1 MTDDTDPVHDDHEF
15 EGLDDKDSR
24 PWLALIEDAET
35 AFKEY
40 QSKADNLDRLYANLS
55 MLSGDGRD
63 RQFQMFW
70 ANIQVLGP
78 SIYSRPPVPVVTP
91 RFKDRKPIPRTASEL
106 LERCT
111 VVGFESE
118 DIDGVMRHTR
128 DDLTVLARG
137 AAWVRYESEDDIE
150 RVCIDH
156 ADRKDFLHDPARV
169 WKEVDWVAKRSWL
182 TEPKM
187 RKRFKKTSGDKY
199 KEAAYDTHKN
209 EQGHDDGRLKAG
221 VWEIWSKSKKKVVWV
236 TEGVDEVL
244 DEDKP
249 HLKLEGFFP
258 CPKPAY
264 STVQRG
270 SLVPVPDMLFYKD
283 QLEEINELTAR
294 IGALCDALQ
303 VRGFYPAGA
312 GEIGDAIEAAIKN
325 LSDNKILI
333 PITNWAMVGQGG
345 VKDMI
350 VWLPIDQVA
359 TTIMQL
365 VEMRK
370 QLIDDVYQ
378 ITGLSDIMRGS
389 TVASETLGAQE
400 LKSQYGSVR
409 IRDRQNELVRFARDL
424 VRISAEIM
432 AENFSQKSML
442 DMSQM
447 DIETDAECAEKKRG
461 LEQQI
466 QAIIEQVEQAKT
478 NPELMAQAQQNTEQ
492 AQQMLAQAKQQAEG
506 LKAQIAKVEETPT
519 IEKVMKL
526 LRDQRTRP
534 YILDIETDSTVAP
547 DENATKQRATEFITA
562 VGGFM
567 GQAIP
572 LVQAVPQSSK
582 LMAETLKYV
591 AGQFRAGRQLEGT
604 IEEFADEMA
613 KVAGQPKADP
623 EAIKAQSEAQAA
635 QAKQAMDMQAA
646 QADMAERQAN
656 AQKTMA
662 EAQNKI
668 ADDEQK
674 RKIAFAEAVDA
685 ARARSADIDGK
696 AQLVGLELTQKQEKH
711 AQELEL
717 GALAIKKLRLEIQGV
732 QVKTASTMA
741 TTAASIEQKEVQTD
755 AAERQTDAKLEANEH
770 GMQMNQM
777 KTQAGIEATKAKQTE
792 PA

>member
-1 MTDDTDPVHDDHEF
+1 
-15 EGLDDKDSR
+15 
-24 PWLALIEDAET
+24 
-35 AFKEY
+35 
-40 QSKADNLDRLYANLS
+40 
-55 MLSGDGRD
+55 
-63 RQFQMFW
+63 
-70 ANIQVLGP
+70 
-78 SIYSRPPVPVVTP
+78 
-91 RFKDRKPIPRTASEL
+91 
-106 LERCT
+106 
-111 VVGFESE
+111 
-118 DIDGVMRHTR
+118 
-128 DDLTVLARG
+128 
-137 AAWVRYESEDDIE
+137 
-150 RVCIDH
+150 
-156 ADRKDFLHDPARV
+156 
-169 WKEVDWVAKRSWL
+169 
-182 TEPKM
+182 
-187 RKRFKKTSGDKY
+187 
-199 KEAAYDTHKN
+199 
-209 EQGHDDGRLKAG
+209 
-221 VWEIWSKSKKKVVWV
+221 
-236 TEGVDEVL
+236 
-244 DEDKP
+244 
-249 HLKLEGFFP
+249 
-258 CPKPAY
+258 
-264 STVQRG
+264 
-270 SLVPVPDMLFYKD
+270 
-283 QLEEINELTAR
+283 
-294 IGALCDALQ
+294 
-303 VRGFYPAGA
+303 
-312 GEIGDAIEAAIKN
+312 
-325 LSDNKILI
+325 
-333 PITNWAMVGQGG
+333 
-345 VKDMI
+345 
-350 VWLPIDQVA
+350 
-359 TTIMQL
+359 
-365 VEMRK
+365 
-370 QLIDDVYQ
+370 
-378 ITGLSDIMRGS
+378 
-389 TVASETLGAQE
+389 
-400 LKSQYGSVR
+400 
-409 IRDRQNELVRFARDL
+409 